1 MTQVTCWLAWA
12 LIRSLEEEGVEGI
25 QSWKG
30 IRLCLVAF
38 ETFSEGQREALWL
51 IRSLAEDAF
60 TPASLLPLASIPSR
74 NGSMG
79 GASPRPD

>member
-1 MTQVTCWLAWA
+1 MH
-12 LIRSLEEEGVEGI
+12 SELEGNC
-25 QSWKG
+25 
-30 IRLCLVAF
+30 LCLVAF
-38 ETFSEGQREALWL
+38 ETFSEGQRGALWL

-79 GASPRPD
+79 GASPWPD

>member
-38 ETFSEGQREALWL
+38 GTFSEGQREALWL

-60 TPASLLPLASIPSR
+60 TPASPLASIPSR

>member
-1 MTQVTCWLAWA
+1 MTQVTCWLGWA

-25 QSWKG
+25 RSWKG
-30 IRLCLVAF
+30 IHLCLVAF
-38 ETFSEGQREALWL
+38 ETFSEGQREVLWL
-51 IRSLAEDAF
+51 IRRLAEF

-79 GASPRPD
+79 VASPQPD